1 MMRMKKSMLN
11 LKRRISVLLAMAMV
25 FTNTVPGLSTVYA
38 DESDKSHFEID
49 AGQLVEAI
57 SDAVSDA
64 SLLEEEELELTDG
77 ETDEL
82 WDLLYGEGY
91 VYEIFPE
98 IEQENADTEL
108 RMFVRLENEPDII
121 SSIY

>member
-1 MMRMKKSMLN
+1 MKKSMLN

-57 SDAVSDA
+57 NDAVSDA

-77 ETDEL
+77 ETGEL
-82 WDLLYGEGY
+82 GICFTARDMCMKYS
-91 VYEIFPE
+91 
-98 IEQENADTEL
+98 
-108 RMFVRLENEPDII
+108 RK
-121 SSIY
+121 SSRKMRIRS